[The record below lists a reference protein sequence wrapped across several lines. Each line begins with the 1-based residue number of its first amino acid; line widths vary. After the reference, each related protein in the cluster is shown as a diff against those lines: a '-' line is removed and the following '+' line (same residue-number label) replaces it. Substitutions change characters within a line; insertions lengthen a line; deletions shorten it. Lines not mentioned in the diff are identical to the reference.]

1 MNDDLFQTDL
11 SWLDIGE
18 QGPAPV
24 AKSKGRYQ
32 SKGHFAMA
40 DECRQRISQTLK
52 ARYADP
58 EQAQAKRKRNN
69 TAPAIASNRG
79 RKRTAE
85 SIAKGL
91 ATRNYTAT
99 AEVRAKISASMMGHA
114 ISPQTREKQR
124 QAALARGRPFQTP
137 WGRFNSVMQAAQVA
151 RANGLANAR
160 NKISAAL
167 EQGTKGY
174 YYIKAK
180 K

>member
-1 MNDDLFQTDL
+1 MNDDLFQTDM

-85 SIAKGL
+85 SIAKSV
-91 ATRNYTAT
+91 ANRTYTST
-99 AEVRAKISASMMGHA
+99 PESRAKTSATMMGHKVSEA
-114 ISPQTREKQR
+114 TREKIR

-137 WGRFNSVMQAAQVA
+137 WGRFNSVMTAAQVA

-160 NKISAAL
+160 NKIRAAL